1 MQETKRLPQPGEGIP
16 QRLRRIFGRDAGLGY
31 LMLVPLLVFV
41 IGMLAYPFFSAL
53 YLSFTKKILGQA
65 PEFIGLANYIE
76 LITEDLRFRKV
87 AYNSIVYTVSAVAL
101 KLIFGMIMALV
112 LNQPIRAR
120 GFFRG
125 LLLLPWVM
133 PTVVTAL
140 TWNWIFDGTFGVLNY
155 ILLSLHLVSM
165 PVPWLADRTMAMVA
179 LILVNAWRGFPFFGV
194 SLLAGLQTIPQERYE
209 AAEVDGASLFQRFR
223 HITLPGLRGVIIV
236 TTMLSTIWTF
246 NDFALPMILTRTG
259 PNDATN
265 IFGTY
270 TFQVGFVG
278 SRLGYGIAATAI
290 MMPFLFALILILSPM
305 MWREE

>member
-65 PEFIGLANYIE
+65 PEFIGLAHYIE

-120 GFFRG
+120 GLFRG

>member
-1 MQETKRLPQPGEGIP
+1 
-16 QRLRRIFGRDAGLGY
+16 
-31 LMLVPLLVFV
+31 VPLLVFV

>member
-1 MQETKRLPQPGEGIP
+1 MQEANRLPQPREGIH

-31 LMLVPLLVFV
+31 LMLVPLVIFV
-41 IGMLAYPFFSAL
+41 IGMLAYPFFYAL

-65 PEFIGLANYIE
+65 PVFIGLANYIE
-76 LITEDLRFRKV
+76 LLTEDLRFRKV
-87 AYNSIVYTVSAVAL
+87 AYNSIIYALSAVAL
-101 KLIFGMIMALV
+101 KLGFGMIMALV

-125 LLLLPWVM
+125 LLLVPWVM

-140 TWNWIFDGTFGVLNY
+140 TWNWIFDGTFGVLNH
-155 ILLSLHLVSM
+155 ILMSLHLITM
-165 PVPWLADRTMAMVA
+165 PIPWLADRTTAMLA

-270 TFQVGFVG
+270 TYQVSFIG

-290 MMPFLFALILILSPM
+290 MMPFLFALILYLSPK
-305 MWREE
+305 MWRED

>member
-1 MQETKRLPQPGEGIP
+1 MQEANRLPQKREGIR

-31 LMLVPLLVFV
+31 LMLVPLVIFV
-41 IGMLAYPFFSAL
+41 IGMLAYPFFYAL

-65 PEFIGLANYIE
+65 PVFIGLANYIE
-76 LITEDLRFRKV
+76 LLTEDLRFRKV
-87 AYNSIVYTVSAVAL
+87 AFNSIIYALSAVAL
-101 KLIFGMIMALV
+101 KLGFGMIMALV

-125 LLLLPWVM
+125 LLLVPWVM

-140 TWNWIFDGTFGVLNY
+140 TWNWIFDGTFGVLNH
-155 ILLSLHLVSM
+155 ILMSLHLITM
-165 PVPWLADRTMAMVA
+165 PIPWLADRTMAMVA

-223 HITLPGLRGVIIV
+223 HMTLPGLRGVIIV

-270 TFQVGFVG
+270 TYQVGFIG

-290 MMPFLFALILILSPM
+290 MMPFLFALILYLSPK
-305 MWREE
+305 MWRED

>member
-1 MQETKRLPQPGEGIP
+1 MLLP
-16 QRLRRIFGRDAGLGY
+16 
-31 LMLVPLLVFV
+31 LVIFV

-53 YLSFTKKILGQA
+53 YLSFTRKILGQA
-65 PEFIGLANYIE
+65 PVFIGLANYIE
-76 LITEDLRFRKV
+76 LIMEDLRFRRV
-87 AYNSIVYTVSAVAL
+87 AFNSIVYTVSAVAL

-140 TWNWIFDGTFGVLNY
+140 TWRWIFDGTFGVLNH
-155 ILLSLHLVSM
+155 ILLNLHLVTM
-165 PVPWLADRTMAMVA
+165 PIPWLADRTYAMLA

-194 SLLAGLQTIPQERYE
+194 SLLAGLQTIPQELYE
-209 AAEVDGASLFQRFR
+209 AAEVDGASIVQRFR
-223 HITLPGLRGVIIV
+223 NITLPGLRGVIIV

-290 MMPFLFALILILSPM
+290 MMPFLFGLILFLSPK

>member
-1 MQETKRLPQPGEGIP
+1 MLLP
-16 QRLRRIFGRDAGLGY
+16 
-31 LMLVPLLVFV
+31 LVIFV

-53 YLSFTKKILGQA
+53 YLSFTKKILGQV

-76 LITEDLRFRKV
+76 LITEDLRFRRV
-87 AYNSIVYTVSAVAL
+87 AFNSIIYTVSAVAL

-140 TWNWIFDGTFGVLNY
+140 TWRWIFDGTFGVLNY
-155 ILLSLHLVSM
+155 ILLGLHLVEM
-165 PVPWLADRTMAMVA
+165 PIPWLADRIFAMVA
-179 LILVNAWRGFPFFGV
+179 VILVNAWRGFPFFGV
-194 SLLAGLQTIPQERYE
+194 SLLAGLQTIPQELYE
-209 AAEVDGASLFQRFR
+209 AAEVDGASILQRFR

-246 NDFALPMILTRTG
+246 NDFALPLILTRTG

-270 TFQVGFVG
+270 TYQVGFIG

-290 MMPFLFALILILSPM
+290 MMPFLFALILILSPL

>member
-1 MQETKRLPQPGEGIP
+1 
-16 QRLRRIFGRDAGLGY
+16 
-31 LMLVPLLVFV
+31 MLVPLVIFV
-41 IGMLAYPFFSAL
+41 IGMLAYPFFYAL

-65 PEFIGLANYIE
+65 PVFIGLANYIE
-76 LITEDLRFRKV
+76 LLTQDLRFRKV
-87 AYNSIVYTVSAVAL
+87 AVNSIVYALSAVAL
-101 KLIFGMIMALV
+101 KLFFGMIMALV

-140 TWNWIFDGTFGVLNY
+140 TWNWIFDGTFGVLNH
-155 ILLSLHLVSM
+155 ILMSLHLITM
-165 PVPWLADRTMAMVA
+165 PIPWLADRTMAMVA
-179 LILVNAWRGFPFFGV
+179 LILVNAWRGFAFFGV

-209 AAEVDGASLFQRFR
+209 AAEVDGANILQRFQ

-270 TFQVGFVG
+270 TYQVGFIG

-290 MMPFLFALILILSPM
+290 MMPFLFGLILFLSPK
-305 MWREE
+305 MWRED

>member
-1 MQETKRLPQPGEGIP
+1 MQEANRLPQPREGIP
-16 QRLRRIFGRDAGLGY
+16 QKLRRIFGRDAGLGY
-31 LMLVPLLVFV
+31 LMLVPLVIFV
-41 IGMLAYPFFSAL
+41 IGMLAYPFFYAL

-65 PEFIGLANYIE
+65 PIFIGLANYIE
-76 LITEDLRFRKV
+76 LLTQDLRFRKV
-87 AYNSIVYTVSAVAL
+87 AFNSIIYALSAVAL
-101 KLIFGMIMALV
+101 KLGFGMIMALV

-140 TWNWIFDGTFGVLNY
+140 TWNWIFDGTFGVLNH
-155 ILLSLHLVSM
+155 ILLSLHLVSA
-165 PVPWLADRTMAMVA
+165 PIPWLADRTMAMVA

-270 TFQVGFVG
+270 TYQVGFIG

-290 MMPFLFALILILSPM
+290 MMPFLFALILFLSPM